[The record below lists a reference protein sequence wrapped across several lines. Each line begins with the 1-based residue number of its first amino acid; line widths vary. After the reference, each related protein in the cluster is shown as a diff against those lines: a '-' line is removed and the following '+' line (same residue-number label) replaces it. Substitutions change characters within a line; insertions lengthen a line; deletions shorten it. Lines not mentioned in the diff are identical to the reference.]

1 MAGFV
6 PIKNE
11 RLYEKVAEQIK
22 SMLQEGH
29 LRAGDRLPAERD
41 LAQRLGVSR
50 AAVREALSALG
61 MAGLV
66 EVRPGEGTF
75 VRGGDPIMTFAV
87 MKGLEANTASARDM
101 MELRH
106 PLEGQA
112 AYLAAQRATPEELAA
127 MARILERVEVDLV
140 DSAVGDEA
148 DWEFHLAIAL
158 AAHNP
163 LLVRVM
169 HDLQETLRITVA
181 TARKRLFAIDGMP
194 ERICQEHRAIYD
206 AIVARQPEAARERMF
221 EHIALAT
228 RNSGL

>member
-66 EVRPGEGTF
+66 EVR
-75 VRGGDPIMTFAV
+75 
-87 MKGLEANTASARDM
+87 
-101 MELRH
+101 
-106 PLEGQA
+106 
-112 AYLAAQRATPEELAA
+112 
-127 MARILERVEVDLV
+127 
-140 DSAVGDEA
+140 
-148 DWEFHLAIAL
+148 
-158 AAHNP
+158 
-163 LLVRVM
+163 
-169 HDLQETLRITVA
+169 
-181 TARKRLFAIDGMP
+181 
-194 ERICQEHRAIYD
+194 
-206 AIVARQPEAARERMF
+206 
-221 EHIALAT
+221 
-228 RNSGL
+228 